1 MKHFSSTNTPVY
13 AFTGGG
19 TAGHLN
25 PSLAVADTLKT
36 LDPEASWYYVAS
48 RSGQE
53 AQILADRGDSYFV
66 VEAAPIP
73 LRRRA
78 WPYFFMSNTKGYEE
92 ARKLF
97 CKNRP
102 KALFATGG
110 FAAGPAALAALSM
123 KIPLVIHEQNAFP
136 GRLNRY
142 LGPYAHTVC
151 LAMGKAAVYFP
162 KGTKLVETGNPVRA
176 EFFNQDR
183 QAARAKLGLK
193 DSDILVIA
201 LGGSRGAQ
209 AITES
214 VIGLQAFPAWHE
226 FLAKLKAQGRF
237 LKLVLGT
244 GRVNGAPGQA
254 CLDFQALADDRGDPL
269 PFDLKLLPYLATTE
283 YFPAADLFVGR
294 SGATTCC
301 ELAASGLPA
310 IFIPFPQAV
319 ANHQLYNANFYAEGG
334 GAWVLEEKD
343 LDPGSLTK
351 LMEKLIADPTALDQS
366 RRSMRALAVED
377 AARRCVQILQEAGE
391 GRTQSGPA
399 QSGQV
404 PLTPPG
410 SGSSHGI

>member
-1 MKHFSSTNTPVY
+1 MKHFPPTNTPLY

-25 PSLAVADTLKT
+25 PSLAVADTLKS

-53 AQILADRGDSYFV
+53 SQILADRKDRYFV

-78 WPYFFMSNTKGYEE
+78 WPYFVMSNTKGYEE
-92 ARKLF
+92 ARKIF
-97 CKNRP
+97 RQNRP

-110 FAAGPAALAALSM
+110 FAAGPAALAALSL
-123 KIPLVIHEQNAFP
+123 KIPLVIHEQNAYP

-151 LAMGKAAVYFP
+151 LAMGKAAGYFP
-162 KGTKLVETGNPVRA
+162 KGTRLVETGNPVRA
-176 EFFNQDR
+176 EFFDQDR
-183 QAARAKLGLK
+183 KAARAKLGLQA
-193 DSDILVIA
+193 SDILVIA

-214 VIGLQAFPAWHE
+214 VIGLQTLPAWHD
-226 FLAKLKAQGRF
+226 FLVKLRAQGRF

-244 GRVNGAPGQA
+244 GRVNGGPGQA
-254 CLDFQALADDRGDPL
+254 CLDFQALADGRGDPL

-319 ANHQLYNANFYAEGG
+319 ANHQLYNARFYAEGG

-343 LDPGSLTK
+343 LDPASLTR
-351 LMEKLIADPTALDQS
+351 LMNELLMDPVALDQP
-366 RRSMRALAVED
+366 RASMRDLAVED

-391 GRTQSGPA
+391 GPA
-399 QSGQV
+399 RPGSA
-404 PLTPPG
+404 PLAPFG

>member
-1 MKHFSSTNTPVY
+1 MSHPSSTNTPVY

-25 PSLAVADTLKT
+25 PSLAVADTLMIQ
-36 LDPEASWYYVAS
+36 DPEASWYYVAS
-48 RSGQE
+48 QSGQE
-53 AQILADRGDSYFV
+53 AQILADRGDRFYT

-78 WPYFFMSNTKGYEE
+78 WPYFFLSNTKGYDE
-92 ARKLF
+92 ARKIF
-97 CKNRP
+97 RKNRP
-102 KALFATGG
+102 RALFATGG
-110 FAAGPAALAALSM
+110 FAAGPAALAALSL
-123 KIPLVIHEQNAFP
+123 KIPLVIHEQNAYP

-142 LGPYAHTVC
+142 LAPYAHTVC
-151 LAMGKAAVYFP
+151 LAMGKAADYFP

-176 EFFNQDR
+176 EFFDQDR
-183 QAARAKLGLK
+183 QVARAKLGLK

-214 VIGLQAFPAWHE
+214 VIGLQSLPAWHD
-226 FLAKLKAQGRF
+226 FLTKLRGEGRF

-269 PFDLKLLPYLATTE
+269 PFDLKLLPYLATQE

-319 ANHQLYNANFYAEGG
+319 ANHQLYNARFYAEGG
-334 GAWVLEEKD
+334 GAWVLEEQD
-343 LDPGSLTK
+343 LSPESLTK
-351 LMEKLIADPTALDQS
+351 LMEKLLMESDNLSQYRVAM
-366 RRSMRALAVED
+366 RSLAVED
-377 AARRCVQILQEAGE
+377 AASRCVEILQKAGGE
-391 GRTQSGPA
+391 RPQATSN
-399 QSGQV
+399 
-404 PLTPPG
+404 PPG